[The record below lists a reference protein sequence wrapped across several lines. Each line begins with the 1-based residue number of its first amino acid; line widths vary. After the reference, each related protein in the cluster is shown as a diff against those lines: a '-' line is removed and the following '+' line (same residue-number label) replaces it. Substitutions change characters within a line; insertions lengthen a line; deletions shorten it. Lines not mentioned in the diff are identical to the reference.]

1 MLGELPINKA
11 MDFLLAL
18 IRVNDKLVLG
28 CMCQVSK

>member
-11 MDFLLAL
+11 MDYLLSL

-28 CMCQVSK
+28 CICQVSK

>member
-11 MDFLLAL
+11 MDLLLTL
-18 IRVNDKLVLG
+18 IRVNDKFVLG